1 MCYYVGGMAKWQTRD
16 VVNRLLE
23 KAEVGELR
31 EFVRQ
36 KARKDAGFEAD
47 LSEWLS
53 NRYEEHGRTAERY
66 VDKVQWLFQRVVLK
80 NKRRARRCSDDD
92 FDVNWGKLE
101 SGMLDIVA
109 ELEACVADGILS
121 VVVEPIIVFYQRFHW
136 CCENCLI
143 DQNYDFCDVHYECE
157 ELLMDWIQ
165 HPSTDDDAKREL
177 LCKLQQIGRLSTYS
191 DYDMYGVLELTTK
204 LTSMLETPE
213 EALAHID
220 RLLEKDPDSV
230 ILLQK
235 KIEQLRKMGRGEQA
249 SACIRQKLHV
259 RWILE
264 DELRRLCAVG
274 EPGEARKLVE
284 EAILR
289 DFLPDSYLL
298 ERRIDIMKL
307 QGDTDGLIKA
317 YYDFLTTE
325 PFYLE
330 YYRELKSLLSGDEW
344 QRMYADMIKTLKN
357 KKNNAT
363 LECIYDE
370 ESDMEA
376 MYRIIQADNRFALS
390 HIMKYF
396 KRMPEKYHESL
407 LRQGIAELK
416 EQSVATGTRSDY
428 ADYAKRLKRF
438 SLLPG
443 AAPLVAD
450 LLTYIR
456 ATYPRRKAM
465 LEVLSAL

>member
-1 MCYYVGGMAKWQTRD
+1 
-16 VVNRLLE
+16 
-23 KAEVGELR
+23 
-31 EFVRQ
+31 
-36 KARKDAGFEAD
+36 
-47 LSEWLS
+47 
-53 NRYEEHGRTAERY
+53 
-66 VDKVQWLFQRVVLK
+66 
-80 NKRRARRCSDDD
+80 
-92 FDVNWGKLE
+92 
-101 SGMLDIVA
+101 
-109 ELEACVADGILS
+109 
-121 VVVEPIIVFYQRFHW
+121 
-136 CCENCLI
+136 
-143 DQNYDFCDVHYECE
+143 
-157 ELLMDWIQ
+157 
-165 HPSTDDDAKREL
+165 
-177 LCKLQQIGRLSTYS
+177 
-191 DYDMYGVLELTTK
+191 
-204 LTSMLETPE
+204 
-213 EALAHID
+213 
-220 RLLEKDPDSV
+220 
-230 ILLQK
+230 
-235 KIEQLRKMGRGEQA
+235 MGQGEQA

-264 DELRRLCAVG
+264 DELRRLCAAG

-284 EAILR
+284 EAIRR

-325 PFYLE
+325 PFCLE

-344 QRMYADMIKTLKN
+344 QRMYANMIKTL
-357 KKNNAT
+357 KNNAT

-376 MYRIIQADNRFALS
+376 MYRIIQADDRFALS

-396 KRMPEKYHESL
+396 KRMPEQYHESL

-416 EQSVATGTRSDY
+416 EQSSATGTRSDY
-428 ADYAKRLKRF
+428 ADYAKLLKRF

-465 LEVLSAL
+465 LEVLRAV

>member
-1 MCYYVGGMAKWQTRD
+1 
-16 VVNRLLE
+16 
-23 KAEVGELR
+23 
-31 EFVRQ
+31 
-36 KARKDAGFEAD
+36 
-47 LSEWLS
+47 
-53 NRYEEHGRTAERY
+53 
-66 VDKVQWLFQRVVLK
+66 
-80 NKRRARRCSDDD
+80 
-92 FDVNWGKLE
+92 
-101 SGMLDIVA
+101 
-109 ELEACVADGILS
+109 
-121 VVVEPIIVFYQRFHW
+121 
-136 CCENCLI
+136 
-143 DQNYDFCDVHYECE
+143 
-157 ELLMDWIQ
+157 
-165 HPSTDDDAKREL
+165 
-177 LCKLQQIGRLSTYS
+177 
-191 DYDMYGVLELTTK
+191 
-204 LTSMLETPE
+204 
-213 EALAHID
+213 
-220 RLLEKDPDSV
+220 
-230 ILLQK
+230 
-235 KIEQLRKMGRGEQA
+235 MGRGEQA

-284 EAILR
+284 EAIRR

-325 PFYLE
+325 PFCLE

-357 KKNNAT
+357 NAA

-390 HIMKYF
+390 RIMKYF

-416 EQSVATGTRSDY
+416 EQSSATGTRSDY
-428 ADYAKRLKRF
+428 ADYAKLLKRF